1 MYDIAK
7 INNTIKDFKEKDP
20 ELAIYYKTFYW
31 TLSNYFQAYRIA
43 NTGIVKTNNT
53 FDKDT
58 KDQLIEIGAKKA
70 ANFAIENGKEL
81 PIVGSLISLL
91 DDMVDS
97 IFDSINEHKFDNKK
111 SSINNIIIS
120 KLKSEQEISKTIG
133 LAGIG
138 IIEIKEMDILYPKK

>member
-7 INNTIKDFKEKDP
+7 IHNAIKDFEEKDP

-43 NTGIVKTNNT
+43 NTGMLNTNNK

-58 KDQLIEIGAKKA
+58 KDQLIETGAKKV
-70 ANFAIENGKEL
+70 ANFAIEAGKAL

-97 IFDSINEHKFDNKK
+97 IFDCINEHKFNNKK
-111 SSINNIIIS
+111 TSINNIIVS
-120 KLKSEQEISKTIG
+120 KLNSEQEISKTIG

-138 IIEIKEMDILYPKK
+138 IIELKEKDILYPKK